1 MRYFKEV
8 VVFFYRK
15 VVMKKFICGC
25 LIEGMVFVVFYV
37 VCRMEGILRM
47 LDEIVLVFKVLKK
60 EIGRSYCFMVRG
72 LGLNFRLISLIEY
85 VDCFGDVFGVSVR
98 IKKRVKEIL
107 NEVIKCGI
115 ISGKGLMGFVVVVF
129 YIVVFFE
136 GEKKM

>member
-1 MRYFKEV
+1 
-8 VVFFYRK
+8 
-15 VVMKKFICGC
+15 
-25 LIEGMVFVVFYV
+25 
-37 VCRMEGILRM
+37 
-47 LDEIVLVFKVLKK
+47 
-60 EIGRSYCFMVRG
+60 MVRG

-136 GEKKM
+136 GEKKMQREVVEVVYVIEVIVRNCYKEFVEKFGINVLI